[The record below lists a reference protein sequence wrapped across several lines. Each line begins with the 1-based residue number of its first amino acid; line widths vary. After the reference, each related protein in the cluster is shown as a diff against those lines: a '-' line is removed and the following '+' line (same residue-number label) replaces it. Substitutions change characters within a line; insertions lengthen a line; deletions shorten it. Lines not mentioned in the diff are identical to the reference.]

1 MLRPFQMAMWA
12 IALAAGCATSS
23 LEPGGATEGQNV
35 CILEGPVA
43 VMPVVYRPRT
53 YISEDA
59 EKRKKQVSILAAVT
73 RSLMARLLKA
83 KSLEV
88 IAFPEIDN
96 CIAEVMPGYW
106 NEEGRAPEKLKLFA
120 AKTGAKTILFLDV
133 HERYSYKRATGLDYL
148 SYQVAAPDIVGVP
161 GYIEVYDYKGEPVRA
176 FAAVA
181 EIPAGTSIGALSR
194 SIFCIAANY
203 LSHIYVPPEPSVQK
217 GMIMPGQMVPFPQIS
232 AERALYTEAKA
243 TEVLTRKILSA
254 CLGTKDLGDLENQP
268 LQVDQSLV
276 KRSLYSIDMLEEPT
290 GPIPAPK
297 GSTIG
302 ILFAPHSDRPG
313 KVIDLTPTGA
323 SKYVAFSQG
332 WIKRMQQKIEKA
344 RIKYESQLLQELTKI
359 GKAKGYT
366 FADSKGE
373 QVWHSGMFQDMS
385 SSMLMEKARKL
396 DCDILIFVKTKG
408 PVDTKMTKFETSVK
422 ILDAR
427 SGKFRKDFFVFV
439 LEPRQIAKRVL
450 SSSIITPTEDHEK

>member
-1 MLRPFQMAMWA
+1 MA
-12 IALAAGCATSS
+12 I
-23 LEPGGATEGQNV
+23 
-35 CILEGPVA
+35 
-43 VMPVVYRPRT
+43 
-53 YISEDA
+53 
-59 EKRKKQVSILAAVT
+59 
-73 RSLMARLLKA
+73 
-83 KSLEV
+83 
-88 IAFPEIDN
+88 
-96 CIAEVMPGYW
+96 
-106 NEEGRAPEKLKLFA
+106 
-120 AKTGAKTILFLDV
+120 
-133 HERYSYKRATGLDYL
+133 
-148 SYQVAAPDIVGVP
+148 
-161 GYIEVYDYKGEPVRA
+161 
-176 FAAVA
+176 
-181 EIPAGTSIGALSR
+181 
-194 SIFCIAANY
+194 
-203 LSHIYVPPEPSVQK
+203 
-217 GMIMPGQMVPFPQIS
+217 PGQVVPFPQIS

-243 TEVLTRKILSA
+243 TEALIGKILSA
-254 CLGTKDLGDLENQP
+254 CLATKVLGDLENQP

-323 SKYVAFSQG
+323 SKYIAFSQG

-344 RIKYESQLLQELTKI
+344 RIKYESQLLQELTRI

-408 PVDTKMTKFETSVK
+408 SVDTKMTKFETSVK